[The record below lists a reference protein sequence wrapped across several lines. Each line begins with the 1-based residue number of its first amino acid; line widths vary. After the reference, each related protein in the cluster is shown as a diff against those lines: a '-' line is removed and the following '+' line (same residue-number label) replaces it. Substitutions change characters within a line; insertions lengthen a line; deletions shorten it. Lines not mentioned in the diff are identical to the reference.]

1 MSVSFFAKYPTPE
14 NAEHLIPVSTEQIFE
29 EYWQPAC
36 SKLGLKWIPLF
47 QTGLPL
53 EVEDISSVIQEL
65 KQLKQFFLNPSQFNI
80 PESIKE
86 YVTMRIQNLIN
97 ELDKIQEKPFV
108 EAYIG

>member
-1 MSVSFFAKYPTPE
+1 MSVSFFAKSSTSE
-14 NAEHLIPVSTEQIFE
+14 NTEHFIPVSTEEIFE

-65 KQLKQFFLNPSQFNI
+65 KQLKQFFLNPSEFNI
-80 PESIKE
+80 PENIKE
-86 YVTMRIQNLIN
+86 YVIMRIQNLIN
-97 ELDKIQEKPFV
+97 ELHKIQETPFV